1 MSNFATIHDV
11 TLHYQT
17 NGRADNPALVFINS
31 LGSDLRIWD
40 GVVAHLADR
49 FFVIRADKRGHG
61 LSDCP
66 PGPYTISQMA
76 ADVIGLLDYLGV
88 ATAVPVGI
96 SIGGLISLE
105 LTSRYPARFPRLVL
119 CDTGAVIGTAVMW
132 NERIAGL
139 KADGFTHLGAT
150 IVARWL
156 SPAFAAAQPAAYQG
170 YSNML
175 TRTPLPGYIAAC
187 EAIRDADLRPAA
199 QAITAPA
206 LVLCGAE
213 DMATPPDLGRDLA
226 GMLGNGRLHLIPH
239 AAHLPCIEQPEMM
252 AALINEFLME

>member
-1 MSNFATIHDV
+1 MLNFATIHGV
-11 TLHYQT
+11 TLHYRT
-17 NGRADNPALVFINS
+17 DGRAANPAILFLNS

-40 GVVAHLADR
+40 GVVPHLADR
-49 FFVIRADKRGHG
+49 FFVIRTDKRGHG

-66 PGPYTISQMA
+66 PGPYTIGQMA
-76 ADVIGLLDYLGV
+76 DDVAGLLDYLGV
-88 ATAVPVGI
+88 ATAVPIGI
-96 SIGGLISLE
+96 SIGGLITLE
-105 LTSRYPARFPRLVL
+105 LASRFPARFPKLVL

-139 KADGFTHLGAT
+139 KADGFKHLGAA

-170 YSNML
+170 YTNML

-187 EAIRDADLRPAA
+187 EAIRDADLRLAA
-199 QAITAPA
+199 PSITAPA

-213 DMATPPDLGRDLA
+213 DMATPPDLGRELA
-226 GMLGNGRLHLIPH
+226 GLLGNGHFHLIHH
-239 AAHLPCIEQPEMM
+239 AAHLPCIEQPEVM
-252 AALINEFLME
+252 AARINEFLMA